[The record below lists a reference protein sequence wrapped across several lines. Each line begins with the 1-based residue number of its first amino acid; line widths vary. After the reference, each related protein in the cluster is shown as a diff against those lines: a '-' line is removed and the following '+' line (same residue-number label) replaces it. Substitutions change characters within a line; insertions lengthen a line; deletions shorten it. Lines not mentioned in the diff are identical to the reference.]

1 MALRFPAR
9 TKGATTATG
18 SLTTFTVTE
27 PATAGWRT
35 FTKATSDGDM
45 ANGDTVPLIIV
56 DTTVTTG
63 VNLLQIVTATW
74 NNTTKQFTVVQS
86 YQPSAPPSWGAGT
99 RDVVVID
106 NPALFLLLAGG
117 TMLGV
122 LNILLSG
129 SIIAPSAATGLVV
142 QNSSLTVTDAG
153 LSVIAGVSAKSWLN
167 LGNNTNEQKGGAYY
181 NNSTNELVFRS
192 NGADGSR
199 MNSAGVLTNAAGTAY
214 LTSAAAS
221 PINVGDKMV
230 FYQAAAS
237 SGWTK
242 LTTENDKALRVVSG
256 GTGGTS
262 GGSRP
267 LSAAEV
273 GNTTLTVA
281 QIPAHSHEVSYYV
294 GQATVST
301 SKEGVKDYD
310 GGASV
315 TTSETGGSG
324 SHTHTLELA
333 YIDVI
338 ICSKN

>member
-18 SLTTFTVTE
+18 SLTTFSVTE
-27 PATAGWRT
+27 PVTAGWRT
-35 FTKATSDGDM
+35 FTKATSQNDL
-45 ANGDTVPLIIV
+45 ANGDTVALIIV

-63 VNLLQIVTATW
+63 DNLLQVATATW
-74 NNTTKQFTVVQS
+74 NNTTKQFTIVQN
-86 YQPSAPPSWGAGT
+86 YQPAAPPSWGAGT

-117 TMLGV
+117 TITGV
-122 LNILLSG
+122 LNVVLAGIAIAIAADTALVLQRNG
-129 SIIAPSAATGLVV
+129 SSAQDVAVSLIAGATG
-142 QNSSLTVTDAG
+142 
-153 LSVIAGVSAKSWLN
+153 KSKVN
-167 LGNNTNEQKGGAYY
+167 LGNGVDEDEGGVIYDNA
-181 NNSTNELVFRS
+181 TKQLVFRT

-214 LTSAAAS
+214 LTSAAS
-221 PINVGDKMV
+221 PISTGDKMV

-242 LTTENDKALRVVSG
+242 ITTENDKALRVVSG

-267 LSAAEV
+267 LSASTV
-273 GNTTLTVA
+273 NDTFLTIA
-281 QIPAHSHEVSYYV
+281 QIPAHSHEVGYYV
-294 GQATVST
+294 GSPAVGTA
-301 SKEGVKDYD
+301 KEGVADYS
-310 GGASV
+310 GPSV

-333 YIDVI
+333 YIDMI
-338 ICSKN
+338 LCSKN